1 MKYLVD
7 SVILI
12 DHLNNIQEASA
23 FLAQNFDQITISVI
37 TRAEVLAGCN
47 AKTLPKVKNLLN
59 QFQTLSMLEGDADKA
74 AEIRS
79 KFKIKLPDAIQ
90 AAIAENHKLH
100 LVTRNTK
107 DFSHK
112 KFKNVL
118 VPYSL
123 S

>member
-37 TRAEVLAGCN
+37 TRAEVLAGCA